1 MKSIHILKIYIPIV
15 LLCFGCASQK
25 RLLITPDNPFT
36 IQVKSFKID
45 GEGFYQTQQK
55 DTLKNNRSVP
65 VKLYDTYYL
74 QLVVSEQ
81 KGENNSGKELE
92 YLLYETKNGVAT
104 VLLKNKVPLEE
115 KVIIL
120 TENNND
126 KTKIQFEI
134 NIEFQ

>member
-1 MKSIHILKIYIPIV
+1 MKSINVLKVYLPIL

-25 RLLITPDNPFT
+25 KQLITPTNPFT
-36 IQVKSFKID
+36 IEVKSFKIN
-45 GEGFYQTQQK
+45 GEGFYQTQEK
-55 DTLKNNRSVP
+55 DTLKNNRSLP

-74 QLVVSEQ
+74 QLVVNGLKEKNDS
-81 KGENNSGKELE
+81 KKELE
-92 YLLYETKNGVAT
+92 YFLYETKNGVAT
-104 VLLKNKVPLEE
+104 VLLKRKIPLEE